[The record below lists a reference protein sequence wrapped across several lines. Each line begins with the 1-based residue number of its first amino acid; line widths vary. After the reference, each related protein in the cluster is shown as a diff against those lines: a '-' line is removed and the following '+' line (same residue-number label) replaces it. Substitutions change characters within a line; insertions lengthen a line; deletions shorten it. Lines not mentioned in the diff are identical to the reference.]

1 MWETFSDFAGLLVG
15 TALVTSLLLPSGA
28 AIAAFAG
35 RFGMKEFER
44 PDWGVAL
51 LSSVAIM
58 PALLSVT
65 ARLASVD
72 TAVAVQLLLALLG
85 IATIRK
91 MERPPLSMVCGLLAC
106 AVVVGIELGDFRWD
120 QKLYHATF
128 ATDMV
133 KHAATVNSI
142 LSWGLPLTDPFVNR
156 PQPAGY
162 YYFFYTVAA
171 VPVRLTMGL
180 VDARAAVGALAAIDG
195 AALLALAAL
204 LWRKCKLG
212 PPVSTKIVELLIL
225 LLLCGNLDIIASLPF
240 AFVSHVWPIQ
250 IEWWNEQ
257 ILPWTLSLLWVPH
270 HIMALIAG
278 MFGLLLITE
287 GPGAAVAILGGIA
300 FASCVGASLWVGLG
314 IAFTALIWLVSL
326 VIRHQYR
333 LALTLAAAGCLAGLF
348 LVPQIFDL
356 LHGRSY
362 AGSPIALT
370 VREFY
375 TLDGLVAPGFI
386 RDGLRLMLLPVNYFS
401 EFGILAIGAVFF
413 WRDHRSATKT
423 EAARVLV
430 FAAAAGL
437 LLGTFTRSTAIN
449 NDLGWRVML
458 LPQLAFLIWTT
469 AVIVAGGK
477 QFRMREWLRWPGA
490 MGIVL
495 VIGYADTCYALISA
509 RIYPFLAPD
518 VVLVPPVAQNPD
530 VDDALAAAYTWA
542 NTHVSRD
549 AVFQH
554 NPVSDRRVVDFGL
567 YGRNRVAVADRDA
580 TLYGASSA
588 DVSARVAAIGPI
600 FTTPLSAAE
609 VRSRAFAYG
618 IDVLVVSSADPVW
631 ADHRDWVWSRPVLF
645 SSPRVRLIATR
656 ALEPGG

>member
-1 MWETFSDFAGLLVG
+1 M
-15 TALVTSLLLPSGA
+15 
-28 AIAAFAG
+28 
-35 RFGMKEFER
+35 
-44 PDWGVAL
+44 
-51 LSSVAIM
+51 
-58 PALLSVT
+58 
-65 ARLASVD
+65 
-72 TAVAVQLLLALLG
+72 
-85 IATIRK
+85 
-91 MERPPLSMVCGLLAC
+91 
-106 AVVVGIELGDFRWD
+106 
-120 QKLYHATF
+120 
-128 ATDMV
+128 
-133 KHAATVNSI
+133 
-142 LSWGLPLTDPFVNR
+142 
-156 PQPAGY
+156 
-162 YYFFYTVAA
+162 
-171 VPVRLTMGL
+171 
-180 VDARAAVGALAAIDG
+180 
-195 AALLALAAL
+195 
-204 LWRKCKLG
+204 
-212 PPVSTKIVELLIL
+212 

-270 HIMALIAG
+270 HVMALIAG

-287 GPGAAVAILGGIA
+287 GPGAAAAILGGIA

-326 VIRHQYR
+326 VIRHRYR

-413 WRDHRSATKT
+413 WRDHRSATKPRSG
-423 EAARVLV
+423 ARVLV

-458 LPQLAFLIWTT
+458 LPQLAFVIWTT

-477 QFRMREWLRWPGA
+477 RFRMREWLRWPAA

-518 VVLVPPVAQNPD
+518 VVIVPPSLRTRTSTTNWRLP
-530 VDDALAAAYTWA
+530 TPRA

-549 AVFQH
+549 AILQH
-554 NPVSDRRVVDFGL
+554 NPVSDKRVVDFGL
-567 YGRNRVAVADRDA
+567 YGRNRVVADRDA
-580 TLYGASSA
+580 TLYGASMQHQRTSGRHRTNFHDPA
-588 DVSARVAAIGPI
+588 LCSRG
-600 FTTPLSAAE
+600 AE
-609 VRSRAFAYG
+609 PRLCLWDRRSRR
-618 IDVLVVSSADPVW
+618 VVCRSGLG
-631 ADHRDWVWSRPVLF
+631 R
-645 SSPRVRLIATR
+645 SPWIGSGQGPFYSLPR
-656 ALEPGG
+656 ACG